1 MSTVAAT
8 KSMAEAAEGT
18 TLGLACQ
25 NCDMPVASADELL
38 PERVAVLDSAVYTY
52 QLEDVCGADPWCYS
66 ATNAHDHRFDVARFR
81 LPPGEPRVQYHGE
94 PTADM
99 SWFPPYEWRQAA
111 CRRCLRHLGWAFSE
125 AGTEPGAPRV
135 VFLGLVLTH
144 LRERSMRK
152 DALAAREATR
162 GSHAAA
168 LEHVLSLLLDA
179 AGMSGEDE
187 GDCSQDESGGEGSGV
202 GIGEGSGEGSDVEA
216 GRADEPSGEATAGAG
231 ADADPGADVSAEAAG
246 AGGGHVEG
254 LSALRALRQGGH
266 AERDDAAREE
276 VWDGAEYAEAALAVD
291 RLLDETAEAPA
302 TAPMPPAQLADA
314 PGASQHAA
322 TAMLALAEAVLESQG
337 RRADYADFVTAL
349 PAGNPF
355 DEAAAD
361 SS

>member
-1 MSTVAAT
+1 
-8 KSMAEAAEGT
+8 MAEAAEGT

-52 QLEDVCGADPWCYS
+52 QLEDVCAADPWCYS

-81 LPPGEPRVQYHGE
+81 PPPGEPRVQYHGE

-144 LRERSMRK
+144 LRERSMTR

-162 GSHAAA
+162 GAHAAA

-187 GDCSQDESGGEGSGV
+187 GDRSQD
-202 GIGEGSGEGSDVEA
+202 EGSGEGSAECSGEGSDGEA
-216 GRADEPSGEATAGAG
+216 GRADEPGGEAAAAAG
-231 ADADPGADVSAEAAG
+231 ADADPVADVSAEAAG
-246 AGGGHVEG
+246 AGGGHAGG

-266 AERDDAAREE
+266 EARAGLDAAEE
-276 VWDGAEYAEAALAVD
+276 VWEGAEYADAALAVD

-302 TAPMPPAQLADA
+302 NAPTPPAQLADA

-322 TAMLALAEAVLESQG
+322 SAMLALAEAVLESQG
-337 RRADYADFVTAL
+337 RRAGYADFVTTL

-361 SS
+361 SSS